1 MGFEFD
7 QRGKLECE
15 WRGGFEGRVVV
26 RVEGEVGEEKRVVIK
41 KQERLVR
48 GKRNT
53 KVVSFECFTTFE
65 ALYVF
70 MQVFFYLGFS

>member
-1 MGFEFD
+1 M
-7 QRGKLECE
+7 Q
-15 WRGGFEGRVVV
+15 
-26 RVEGEVGEEKRVVIK
+26 VEGKVGEEKRVVIK

-53 KVVSFECFTTFE
+53 KVVSFECLTTFE

-70 MQVFFYLGFS
+70 MQVFFLFRFFLIRLVSKCIVAFHRLALFAPFYSP